1 MFRKTSEC
9 GITIVVHLIP
19 TGSYISMS
27 HIMYAFGLILSVSF
41 ISLLSMAVHGQDNQ
55 FTSLLFKKAEAES
68 K

>member
-1 MFRKTSEC
+1 
-9 GITIVVHLIP
+9 
-19 TGSYISMS
+19 MS